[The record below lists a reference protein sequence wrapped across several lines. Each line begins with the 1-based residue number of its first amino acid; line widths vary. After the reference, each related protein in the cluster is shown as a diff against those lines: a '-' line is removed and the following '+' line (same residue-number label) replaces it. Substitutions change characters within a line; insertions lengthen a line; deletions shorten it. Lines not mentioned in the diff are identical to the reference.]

1 MNSEHP
7 ASAPALPHSFSGSA
21 SAAERASGERGAAS
35 ELGELEAQ
43 RFAGPGLVAEV
54 AVMAPAPGPY
64 HYAVPRGLA
73 DRVRSGTRVMVS
85 LGGQR
90 NLEGVV
96 LRLIPAAEALR
107 DRRSGGA
114 APVLPVLKDL
124 GDVVKGAPVPAD
136 LLALIRFIA
145 DYYLAPIGEAL
156 RLLLPSSEQA
166 EVAERV
172 VLTAEG
178 QTLAGQLDAALLP
191 AAAAERSDKELAVLR
206 ALLGLH
212 TTRKGAAVAME
223 QVVKVLAAA
232 APTGAA
238 SAERSGRART
248 EVAAVLRRL
257 AEAGLVALQSEVR
270 AGAAPRK
277 TTLVAPS
284 AQEPTPEQQQRLRRS
299 QAAAALLA
307 LLRQQGPTPLAALR
321 ERWPSAAL
329 ITRKLCAEGLCTVTE
344 VAAAP
349 EPSPQREELPS
360 SAAATPPVLTAE
372 QQTALDVLLQGLQK
386 SLTAAAG
393 SNAGYS
399 GYLLHGV
406 TGSGKT
412 ELYLQL
418 IDAALK
424 AGRTALVLVPE
435 IALTPQLS
443 ARFMARFGRDVAV
456 LHSALTPSQ
465 RAEAWRRLLHGEVRI
480 ALGPRSALFA
490 PLSRLGVVIVD
501 EEHDSSF
508 KQQDGVRYHGRDT
521 ALVRAQQAGAVAVL
535 GSATPSLES
544 MELVRRGKL
553 VRLSL
558 HKRATGVPM
567 PGVTVID
574 LKKHV
579 FAEDR
584 MLLSAPLQ
592 TALTET
598 LLAGEQAILFLN
610 RRGYATFLLCQQCGH
625 RLECRHCAVTLTWHK
640 ELGELCC
647 HYCGQRE
654 PEPVVCPLCQQKSI
668 RRLGLGTEKLQEQV
682 AACFPAARVA
692 RLDRDTATASGLN
705 KILAAMHR
713 REVDLLIGTQMLAKG
728 HDFPGVT
735 LVGVVLADTGMGLP
749 DFRASERTFQL
760 LAQVAGRAGRQ
771 GRAGRVLIQTYN
783 PEHPAVAAAAQ
794 HDYLAFAQAE
804 LYAREQLGYPP
815 YCRLGLLRIDGVDP
829 YAVRAAAEE
838 VAAAVRVIM
847 DRERNRLEA
856 GAAGGAALSLLG
868 PAEAPLSR
876 LKGRTRWQLL
886 VRAPTSRALRAVLR
900 TALQIK
906 LPRALRLTADVDPV
920 STL

>member
-1 MNSEHP
+1 MNSEQP
-7 ASAPALPHSFSGSA
+7 ASAPALPQSFSGSA
-21 SAAERASGERGAAS
+21 SAAERTSGERGAAS
-35 ELGELEAQ
+35 EFGELEAQ
-43 RFAGPGLVAEV
+43 RFAGLGLAAEV

-64 HYAVPRGLA
+64 HYAVPKGLA
-73 DRVRSGTRVMVS
+73 DRVRIGTRVMVS

-96 LRLIPAAEALR
+96 LRLMPAAEALR
-107 DRRSGGA
+107 DRRSSGA
-114 APVLPVLKDL
+114 PPALKDL
-124 GDVVKGAPVPAD
+124 GEVVKGAPVPAD

-156 RLLLPSSEQA
+156 RLLLPASEQA

-172 VLTAEG
+172 VLTAAG
-178 QTLAGQLDAALLP
+178 QALAGQLDAALLP

-206 ALLGLH
+206 ALLRLFAA
-212 TTRKGAAVAME
+212 RKGAAVAAE
-223 QVVKVLAAA
+223 QVITELAAA
-232 APTGAA
+232 TPAAAGAA
-238 SAERSGRART
+238 SAERGGRART

-257 AEAGLVALQSEVR
+257 AEAGLVALHSEVR
-270 AGAAPRK
+270 AGTAARK
-277 TTLVAPS
+277 TTLIAPS
-284 AQEPTPEQQQRLRRS
+284 AQAPTAEQQQRLRRS

-329 ITRKLCAEGLCTVTE
+329 IARKLCAESLCTATE
-344 VAAAP
+344 VAATP
-349 EPSPQREELPS
+349 EPPQREELPS

-386 SLTAAAG
+386 SLSAAG
-393 SNAGYS
+393 SSAGYS

-443 ARFMARFGRDVAV
+443 ARFMSRFGRDVAV

-521 ALVRAQQAGAVAVL
+521 ALLRAQQAGAVAVL

-567 PGVTVID
+567 PSVTVID

-584 MLLSAPLQ
+584 LLLSAPLQ

-598 LLAGEQAILFLN
+598 LAAGEQAILFLN

-625 RLECRHCAVTLTWHK
+625 RLECQHCAVTLTWHK

-682 AACFPAARVA
+682 AACFPTARVA

-829 YAVRAAAEE
+829 YAVRAAASE
-838 VAAAVRVIM
+838 VADAVRVIM
-847 DRERNRLEA
+847 GRDRTHLEA